1 MKRLNSKIR
10 RIGRQKSGRG
20 QNRIQGRGGKT
31 GRKQA
36 IGQPSQESLRGVRGA
51 KREVERTAW
60 KPGPNHPWK
69 RMVISTKKYH
79 GNK

>member
-1 MKRLNSKIR
+1 MKRLNSKIH

-36 IGQPSQESLRGVRGA
+36 IGQPLKKAYGERRAQKGRLKGRHGSQGRITRG
-51 KREVERTAW
+51 KEW
-60 KPGPNHPWK
+60 
-69 RMVISTKKYH
+69 
-79 GNK
+79 

>member
-36 IGQPSQESLRGVRGA
+36 IGQPSQESLRGARGQ
-51 KREVERTAW
+51 KGRLKGR
-60 KPGPNHPWK
+60 
-69 RMVISTKKYH
+69 H
-79 GNK
+79 GSQGRIARGKEW